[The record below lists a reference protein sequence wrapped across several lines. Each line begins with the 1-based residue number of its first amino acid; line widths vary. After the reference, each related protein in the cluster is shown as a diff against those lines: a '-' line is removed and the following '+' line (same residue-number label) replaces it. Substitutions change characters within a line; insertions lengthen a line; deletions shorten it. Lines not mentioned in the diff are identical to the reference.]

1 MKKIL
6 YIIAALTAGASL
18 LQAQNT
24 PTNLNL
30 PVGAGIASPTA
41 TFHIHQTETDE
52 PAAGVIDP
60 GPREDF
66 DHYRN
71 VFMMSNPNSGVR
83 DTDGFCIVQYD
94 KGVTIRQNEKADLN
108 IYGEN
113 GTGLTLN
120 KYGRLGIG
128 GSPSGTNRLTV
139 TGNSVFTGNI
149 DVSGLVMTEDLHATD
164 EVFVEGLFTVG
175 SGFRCTPTG
184 QVRAKEVR
192 VTLTGWS
199 DFVFDEGYR
208 LPSLTELERYV
219 KENRHLPDIPT
230 ESEVRQGGVDLGE
243 MNALL
248 LQKVEE
254 LTLYI
259 IDLQKQIDELK
270 IQKQREQ

>member
-1 MKKIL
+1 MKRIL

-41 TFHIHQTETDE
+41 TFHIHQTEADDPGTSG
-52 PAAGVIDP
+52 GVIDP
-60 GPREDF
+60 GPRETF
-66 DHYRN
+66 FHYHN
-71 VFMMSNPNSGVR
+71 VFLMSNPISGVH
-83 DTDGFCIVQYD
+83 DTDGFRIVQYD
-94 KGVTIRQNEKADLN
+94 KSVTIQQSEGDDLN
-108 IYGEN
+108 VYGQN

-120 KYGRLGIG
+120 KHGRLGIG

-139 TGNSVFTGNI
+139 TGNSGFTGNI

-175 SGFRCTPTG
+175 NGFRCSPTG
-184 QVRAKEVR
+184 QVRAKEIR
-192 VTLTGWS
+192 VTLTNWS
-199 DFVFDEGYR
+199 DFVFDEDYR

-248 LQKVEE
+248 LKKVEE

-270 IQKQREQ
+270 TKKQ